1 MNLKEYCKR
10 RNHMNLKVGDRVRLL
25 SGTRWSIEHIM
36 RLPGLQ
42 DMGLRFMTEF
52 EALLDDTSPIK
63 VVSLKPGAVKVG
75 TENKECSVW
84 FSIDDVEL
92 IRPETE
98 II

>member
-1 MNLKEYCKR
+1 MNLMEYCKR
-10 RNHMNLKVGDRVRLL
+10 RNYMNLKIGDRVRLL

-36 RLPGLQ
+36 RLHGFR
-42 DMGLRFMTEF
+42 DMGLRFMVEF
-52 EALLDDTSPIK
+52 EALLDDTSPIR
-63 VVSLKPGAVKVG
+63 VTSLKPGAVKVG
-75 TENKECSVW
+75 TENIECSVW